1 MKTFIPFAFLAAAAL
16 MLGGCAALEGQDLSD
31 ELVSNEGVT
40 AIANS
45 RLNDDSMVGRST
57 LSATVEN
64 GLATLSG
71 VVRDEAARQRAIQ
84 ILRGTPGIFDVVDH
98 TRRL

>member
-1 MKTFIPFAFLAAAAL
+1 MKKILPFLALAAGLAL
-16 MLGGCAALEGQDLSD
+16 SGCAALEGQDVAAIPTSD
-31 ELVSNEGVT
+31 EGIAAL
-40 AIANS
+40 ANS
-45 RLNDDSMVGRST
+45 RLNDDSMVGSST

-98 TRRL
+98 TRRR

>member
-1 MKTFIPFAFLAAAAL
+1 MKKPLLFLVLAALLAL
-16 MLGGCAALEGQDLSD
+16 SGCAALEGQDYGADPTSD
-31 ELVSNEGVT
+31 EGIAAL
-40 AIANS
+40 ANS

>member
-1 MKTFIPFAFLAAAAL
+1 MKKIFPFLALAAGLAL
-16 MLGGCAALEGQDLSD
+16 SGCAALEGQDIAAIPTSD
-31 ELVSNEGVT
+31 EGIAAL
-40 AIANS
+40 ANS

>member
-1 MKTFIPFAFLAAAAL
+1 MKKIFPFLALAAGLAL
-16 MLGGCAALEGQDLSD
+16 SGCAALEGQDVAAIPTSD
-31 ELVSNEGVT
+31 EGIAAL
-40 AIANS
+40 ANS